1 MKDSDVLLQ
10 WINDNYEQTNNVK
23 DNVKSKDV
31 FNKFKGTEYFT
42 DMKKVDKRVITY
54 NYFQSKLLANLFL
67 KKLVKTNSDKT
78 YCLYK
83 YQTKIA
89 EKQKSYVDDTD
100 SDED

>member
-1 MKDSDVLLQ
+1 
-10 WINDNYEQTNNVK
+10 
-23 DNVKSKDV
+23 
-31 FNKFKGTEYFT
+31 
-42 DMKKVDKRVITY
+42 MKKLEKRVITY
-54 NYFQSKLLANLFL
+54 AYFQSKLSANLFL

-83 YQTKIA
+83 YKFKVA